1 MRNTEKFPRI
11 VSPVGL
17 QSQNKN
23 AFCRPG
29 DYFFMY
35 ETCRIVLYPPPLQN
49 LPEKG
54 GLGGAGANEKRIP
67 DRLHLIFWY
76 G

>member
-1 MRNTEKFPRI
+1 MRNTQNILQDAF
-11 VSPVGL
+11 PVGL

-35 ETCRIVLYPPPLQN
+35 ETRRIVDYPPPLQN

-54 GLGGAGANEKRIP
+54 GLGGAGADGKENSR
-67 DRLHLIFWY
+67 
-76 G
+76 